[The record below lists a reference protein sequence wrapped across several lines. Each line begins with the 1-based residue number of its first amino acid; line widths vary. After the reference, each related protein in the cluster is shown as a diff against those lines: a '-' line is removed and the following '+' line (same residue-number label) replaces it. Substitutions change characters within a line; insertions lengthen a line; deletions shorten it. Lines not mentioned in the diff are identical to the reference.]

1 LSSSSIPKELLP
13 QLETEEDLEQ
23 ILADAGEGD
32 TTDGTTDDDES
43 AISTDISEADIDS
56 NIPSAEALQSTSS
69 LVTTEIA
76 APNNEETPV
85 VQILNPNNSDNDV
98 QLVEPVKDTATSEIA
113 TDITETPIQHAR
125 KRALSGQQIQAEKL
139 TRTIKRKL
147 SELSVG
153 NNVIIPI
160 PQYDRGP
167 TDPRNILG
175 VIEEVFEY
183 GFRVGTSVGT
193 LSGYLCRNQIEA
205 VNDTSLSIS
214 MIPSL
219 QISLCEAV
227 RKISKTGGQGYL
239 NCKCKDGCKTSKCKC
254 KKKNILCNSRCH
266 GSMTCSNK

>member
-1 LSSSSIPKELLP
+1 MSSSIPKELLP
-13 QLETEEDLEQ
+13 QLETELDLEQ

-32 TTDGTTDDDES
+32 TIDGTTDDDES
-43 AISTDISEADIDS
+43 AISTDISEADTDS
-56 NIPSAEALQSTSS
+56 NIPSANALQSTSS
-69 LVTTEIA
+69 LVTTGI
-76 APNNEETPV
+76 APNSEETPV
-85 VQILNPNNSDNDV
+85 VQILNPTNSDNDV
-98 QLVEPVKDTATSEIA
+98 QLVEPVKDTATSEIV

-125 KRALSGQQIQAEKL
+125 KRALAGQQIQAEKL
-139 TRTIKRKL
+139 MRTKKRKL
-147 SELSVG
+147 SEISVG

-175 VIEEVFEY
+175 VIEEVSEY
-183 GFRVGTSVGT
+183 GYRVGTSVGT

-219 QISLCEAV
+219 QLSLREAV
-227 RKISKTGGQGYL
+227 CKISKTGGQGYL
-239 NCKCKDGCKTSKCKC
+239 SCKCKGGCKTSKCKC
-254 KKKNILCNSRCH
+254 KKNILCISRCH